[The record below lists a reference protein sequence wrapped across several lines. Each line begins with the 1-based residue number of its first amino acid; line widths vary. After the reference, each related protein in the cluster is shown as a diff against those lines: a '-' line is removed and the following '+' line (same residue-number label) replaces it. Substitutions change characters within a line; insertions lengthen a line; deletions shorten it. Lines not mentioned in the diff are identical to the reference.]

1 MQEKEIKKGIIYHA
15 LSGFYYV
22 WADGEHY
29 TTKPKGLFRHQ
40 DEKPLVGDY
49 VDIEIDHVNQE
60 SEDRLIHIY
69 PRENVLVR
77 PPIANIDHV
86 FIVVSL
92 VEPAFS
98 FNLLDT
104 FLAVFEGQQ
113 IEPIIILTKYD
124 LLEESIG
131 QDEAQQKVMEINK
144 LYQDNIGYQVLVIDG
159 TQSSFDAVKEMMTDG
174 VYVVAGQSGVGKSTL
189 INGML
194 PELNLETAAISSALN
209 RGRHTTRSV
218 TLYPFGDGLLADTP
232 GFSSLEVIDIEK
244 EDLQYTFPEIA
255 EASHQCKF
263 RSCVHINE
271 PKCHVK
277 DLVASGDIA
286 ESRYQNYLTMYK
298 KIENQKPI
306 YERK

>member
-22 WADGEHY
+22 WADGESY

-60 SEDRLIHIY
+60 SEDRLVHIH
-69 PRENVLVR
+69 PRENMLVR

-86 FIVVSL
+86 LIVVSL

-98 FNLLDT
+98 YNLLDT
-104 FLAVFEGQQ
+104 FLAVFEGQH

-124 LLEESIG
+124 LLEEELG
-131 QDEAQQKVMEINK
+131 QDEAQEKVAEIES

-159 TQSSFDAVKEMMTDG
+159 SQKAYDAVKEIMTDG
-174 VYVVAGQSGVGKSTL
+174 VYVVAGQSGVGKSTM
-189 INGML
+189 INGLL
-194 PELNLETAAISSALN
+194 PDLNLETAEISSSLN

-232 GFSSLEVIDIEK
+232 GFSSLEIIDIEK
-244 EDLQYTFPEIA
+244 EELQYAFPEIA
-255 EASHQCKF
+255 EAANQCKF

-277 DLVASGDIA
+277 ASVENGEIA
-286 ESRYQNYLTMYK
+286 ESRYKNYLALYQ
-298 KIENQKPI
+298 KIENQKPS